1 MLLDETIRDK
11 QSSEDDNGE
20 TCSSSSTE
28 VQGTLN
34 LTQFADLSIK
44 NINCHMK
51 NVSTRQVPYINILIS
66 SVASLYNYLIPS
78 TAGDLGQNVAE
89 MEHEFS
95 YDLLGNDLEGKF

>member
-34 LTQFADLSIK
+34 LTQFADLST
-44 NINCHMK
+44 NIYK
-51 NVSTRQVPYINILIS
+51 KYKLPY
-66 SVASLYNYLIPS
+66 
-78 TAGDLGQNVAE
+78 E
-89 MEHEFS
+89 
-95 YDLLGNDLEGKF
+95 KC

>member
-44 NINCHMK
+44 NIKSDMK
-51 NVSTRQVPYINILIS
+51 NVSTR
-66 SVASLYNYLIPS
+66 
-78 TAGDLGQNVAE
+78 
-89 MEHEFS
+89 
-95 YDLLGNDLEGKF
+95 